1 VFLCLRRHRL
11 QRLFS
16 SFPEGWPGIGLVFLR
31 LTVAVNA
38 IICAIDA
45 LVGPNSHTTCAW
57 AVGSLAIAVGA
68 AVFVGFLT
76 PAASAVATVGYLL
89 MGVSPSLMTEA
100 NNHISALTA
109 FNLAAI
115 SGALVLLG
123 PGAFSL
129 DARLF
134 GRREI
139 IIPDGRVQL
148 VHDSQENSELH

>member
-1 VFLCLRRHRL
+1 M
-11 QRLFS
+11 
-16 SFPEGWPGIGLVFLR
+16 PGIGLIFLR

-45 LVGPNSHTTCAW
+45 LVGPNNHAISAW
-57 AVGSLAIAVGA
+57 AVGLLVIAAGA
-68 AVFVGFLT
+68 AIFVGFLT
-76 PAASAVATVGYLL
+76 PAASAVTTIGYIIT
-89 MGVSPSLMTEA
+89 GVAPSLMTEA

-115 SGALVLLG
+115 SAALVLLG
-123 PGAFSL
+123 PGAFSF

-139 IIPDGRVQL
+139 IIPEGRVQP
-148 VHDSQENSELH
+148 VDDSEENSTRH